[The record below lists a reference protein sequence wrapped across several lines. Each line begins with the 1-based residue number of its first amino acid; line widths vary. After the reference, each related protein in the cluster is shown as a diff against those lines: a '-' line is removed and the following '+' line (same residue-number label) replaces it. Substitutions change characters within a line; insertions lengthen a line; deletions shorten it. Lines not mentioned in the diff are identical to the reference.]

1 MTVKTKTKT
10 GKKKNSVEK
19 CEKKVSKPIKP
30 LAFPERFI
38 CDALN
43 VLSKPL
49 GLELF
54 FDNV

>member
-1 MTVKTKTKT
+1 MTVKTITKM
-10 GKKKNSVEK
+10 GKNTNSVEK

-43 VLSKPL
+43 VLSKPM